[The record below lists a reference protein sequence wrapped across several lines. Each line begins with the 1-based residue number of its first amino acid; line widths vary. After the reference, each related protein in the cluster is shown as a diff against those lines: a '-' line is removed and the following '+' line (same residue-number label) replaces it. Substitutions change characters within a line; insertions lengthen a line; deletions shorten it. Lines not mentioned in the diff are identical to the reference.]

1 MKYHIGVSNMATESI
16 FRTIK
21 IETPEEISR
30 FAEALEQAEEVATE
44 PVDTSEL
51 FSVATRD
58 DLSVMFGGA

>member
-1 MKYHIGVSNMATESI
+1 MATESI

-30 FAEALEQAEEVATE
+30 FAEALEQAEEVASD

-58 DLSVMFGGA
+58 DISVMFGGA